1 MAEVS
6 SDGGDRRRGEVMVG
20 VGLGMGHEKGEHT
33 KDEMKKIH
41 DH

>member
-1 MAEVS
+1 MAEYL

-20 VGLGMGHEKGEHT
+20 VGLGHGKGEHT

>member
-1 MAEVS
+1 MDEGL
-6 SDGGDRRRGEVMVG
+6 SDGVDTRRGEVMVV
-20 VGLGMGHEKGEHT
+20 VGLGMGHGKGEHT

>member
-1 MAEVS
+1 MTEYW
-6 SDGGDRRRGEVMVG
+6 RRGEVMVG
-20 VGLGMGHEKGEHT
+20 VGLGMGHGKGEHT

>member
-1 MAEVS
+1 MAEGL
-6 SDGGDRRRGEVMVG
+6 SDGGDMRRGEVMVE
-20 VGLGMGHEKGEHT
+20 VGLWMGHGKGEHT